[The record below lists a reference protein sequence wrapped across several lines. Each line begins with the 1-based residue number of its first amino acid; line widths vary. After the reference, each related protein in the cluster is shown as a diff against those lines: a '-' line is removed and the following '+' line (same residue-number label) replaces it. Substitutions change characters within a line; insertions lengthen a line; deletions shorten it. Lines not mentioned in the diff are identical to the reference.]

1 MMPDQSAPPM
11 PPEMPAEEMGEQ
23 EQTFQCP
30 NCGATLKLEAEQA
43 AQAPATEMPAPS
55 LRDTL
60 SQAMGGGQ

>member
-1 MMPDQSAPPM
+1 MMPDPTQAAAP
-11 PPEMPAEEMGEQ
+11 PPEMPSEEMGEQ

-43 AQAPATEMPAPS
+43 PAEEMPAPS